1 MRVNK
6 FAASAIAV
14 AACGSVAVA
23 VAGPSLAA
31 VNAPDPDMSV
41 VVTIPSEAP
50 KPGAAAQQQQQ
61 LDAVGQLGEV
71 LTLIS
76 RIGKEARSKTP
87 DVAALKDMQ
96 QRLRAATGHLSDSLR
111 QSPPTR
117 GRTAT
122 DPVGDVQDLLKKL
135 GAAVQKLI
143 AAAEKN
149 DSAGVQAAINEA
161 LTVVKDLLAKLPLTG
176 AGSNMPLPV
185 PLPL

>member
-1 MRVNK
+1 MRVHK
-6 FAASAIAV
+6 FAAPAIAV

-50 KPGAAAQQQQQ
+50 KSGAAAQQQQ

-149 DSAGVQAAINEA
+149 DTAGVQAAINEA